1 MKNSTTGVSPVNSSK
16 MERTKKECHSA
27 SRKIENPY
35 EESQNR
41 GRDGGGDGGRDG
53 GRDGVCDGGQS
64 IISAWPMIEM
74 EDEEVSAAVAVSAPI
89 GTAVPASAGT
99 AVPAALK
106 AQSWIETEEDRNQLI
121 LDHLP
126 MIKFIATRIAN
137 RLPPNVQTE
146 DLVEAGIIGLLD
158 AIEKFDASK
167 DVKFKT
173 YAEFRIRGAILDEL
187 RAQDWT
193 PRSIHQ
199 KVKRVEKAYI
209 DVEQKKGRAATD
221 EEIAAEMNISLD
233 KYHKLINQVRNVS
246 IISLEDL
253 TKILPI
259 DEKDNILE
267 CLKSAQDET
276 IYEKVNLKQVKDLLA
291 KAINEL
297 NTKDQ
302 MILSLYYWDELT
314 MKEIGS
320 ILGLA
325 ESTISERHTKA
336 MISLKQKLYEVAL

>member
-1 MKNSTTGVSPVNSSK
+1 MKNST
-16 MERTKKECHSA
+16 
-27 SRKIENPY
+27 KIEKPY
-35 EESQNR
+35 AEYQ
-41 GRDGGGDGGRDG
+41 
-53 GRDGVCDGGQS
+53 C
-64 IISAWPMIEM
+64 
-74 EDEEVSAAVAVSAPI
+74 
-89 GTAVPASAGT
+89 
-99 AVPAALK
+99 
-106 AQSWIETEEDRNQLI
+106 QSWIESEEDRNQLI
-121 LDHLP
+121 LDHIP

-146 DLVEAGIIGLLD
+146 DLIEAGIIGLLD

-193 PRSIHQ
+193 PRSVHQ

-209 DVEQKKGRAATD
+209 DVEQRKGRAATD
-221 EEIAAEMNISLD
+221 EEVASEMNMPLD

-253 TKILPI
+253 TKVLPME
-259 DEKDNILE
+259 EKDNIIE
-267 CLKSAQDET
+267 CLKNSQDET
-276 IYEKVNLKQVKDLLA
+276 IYEKVNLKQVKDLLS

-314 MKEIGS
+314 MKEIGN

-336 MISLKQKLYEVAL
+336 MISLKQKLHEVVI